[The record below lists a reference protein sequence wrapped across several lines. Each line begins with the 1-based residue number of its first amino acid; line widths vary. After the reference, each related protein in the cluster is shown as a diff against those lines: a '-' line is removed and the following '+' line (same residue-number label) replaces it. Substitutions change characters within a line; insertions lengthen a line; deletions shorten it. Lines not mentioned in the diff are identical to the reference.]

1 MVKSFSTVT
10 YYKDITN
17 LKELDESGL
26 PIGTSS
32 GSLKNLFGEKSIG
45 SPLIWSLASKYKL
58 LNTTVATIDRTAHDR
73 DICCVERLTDIS
85 IIIAVSLL
93 LKF

>member
-1 MVKSFSTVT
+1 MYTSYSTVT
-10 YYKDITN
+10 YYKDIST

-32 GSLKNLFGEKSIG
+32 GSLAGIFGKNNSGGPVIR
-45 SPLIWSLASKYKL
+45 SLAGKYYF
-58 LNTTVATIDRTAHDR
+58 LNTTIPTIERTAYKR

-85 IIIAVSLL
+85 VIIAVNL
-93 LKF
+93 